1 MSAKNKVKDITLRM
15 IAVVVASVMGT
26 IGGGSLL
33 GVEAW
38 KSAALA
44 AVLGVAVVAETLARS
59 YINDGKLSTD
69 EIDKAFNNSSQ
80 TAGPEVSATV
90 EESTKGKK

>member
-1 MSAKNKVKDITLRM
+1 MSAKRKAKDITLRM
-15 IAVVVASVMGT
+15 IAVVIASVMGT

-44 AVLGVAVVAETLARS
+44 AVLGIAVVAEQLARN
-59 YINDGKLSTD
+59 YINDGTLSED
-69 EIDKAFNNSSQ
+69 EINSSFNSSS
-80 TAGPEVSATV
+80 TNSEAHISV
-90 EESTKGKK
+90 EESKPAKGK

>member
-1 MSAKNKVKDITLRM
+1 MSAKRKAKDITLRM
-15 IAVVVASVMGT
+15 VAVVIASVMGT

-44 AVLGVAVVAETLARS
+44 AVLGIAVVAEQLARN
-59 YINDGKLSTD
+59 YMNDGNLSED
-69 EIDKAFNNSSQ
+69 EINASFNSSS
-80 TAGPEVSATV
+80 TNSEDNTSV
-90 EESTKGKK
+90 EDSKPAKGK

>member
-1 MSAKNKVKDITLRM
+1 MSAKRKAKDITLRM
-15 IAVVVASVMGT
+15 IAVVIASVMGT

-44 AVLGVAVVAETLARS
+44 AVLGVAVVAEQLARN
-59 YINDGKLSTD
+59 YINDGSLSEE
-69 EIDKAFNNSSQ
+69 EINASFNSSSS
-80 TAGPEVSATV
+80 TSAAHISAPEAKT
-90 EESTKGKK
+90 TKGK

>member
-1 MSAKNKVKDITLRM
+1 MSAKRKAKDITFRM
-15 IAVVVASVMGT
+15 VAVVIASVMGT

-44 AVLGVAVVAETLARS
+44 AVLGIAVVAEQLARN
-59 YINDGKLSTD
+59 YINDGNLSEE
-69 EIDKAFNNSSQ
+69 EINTSFNSSS
-80 TAGPEVSATV
+80 TTSSSDVST
-90 EESTKGKK
+90 EESKPAKGK

>member
-1 MSAKNKVKDITLRM
+1 MSAKRKAKDITLRM
-15 IAVVVASVMGT
+15 VAVVIASVMGT

-44 AVLGVAVVAETLARS
+44 AVLGVAVVAEQLARN
-59 YINDGKLSTD
+59 YINDGNLSED
-69 EIDKAFNNSSQ
+69 EINSSFNSSS
-80 TAGPEVSATV
+80 TTSSAHISN
-90 EESTKGKK
+90 EESKPAKGK

>member
-1 MSAKNKVKDITLRM
+1 MSAKRKTKDITLRM
-15 IAVVVASVMGT
+15 IAVVIASVMGT

-44 AVLGVAVVAETLARS
+44 AVLGIAVVAEQLARN
-59 YINDGKLSTD
+59 YINDGNLSAE
-69 EIDKAFNNSSQ
+69 EINTSFNSSS
-80 TAGPEVSATV
+80 TTSVSTEDSKPA
-90 EESTKGKK
+90 KGN